1 MSLSSATSIFPQR
14 NRTYVPTEV
23 LQRHAPLTSQRTR
36 STTTHITRTIW
47 YGTLASRGQGS
58 SACLPLQPTDPQ
70 AQRARRANC
79 LQQQQP
85 AISNQPSL
93 LSSSLPSSV
102 NILIS
107 TMSTSHGPDNDDMT
121 MPEREQWLLDRGV
134 QIEKSG
140 SGTFEFLFVE

>member
-1 MSLSSATSIFPQR
+1 MSSSVTDNSQIISGTKTSCVRTRRMSLSSATSIFPQR

-85 AISNQPSL
+85 AISHHSCPL
-93 LSSSLPSSV
+93 LCRHQ
-102 NILIS
+102 
-107 TMSTSHGPDNDDMT
+107 STS
-121 MPEREQWLLDRGV
+121 
-134 QIEKSG
+134 S
-140 SGTFEFLFVE
+140 FLQ